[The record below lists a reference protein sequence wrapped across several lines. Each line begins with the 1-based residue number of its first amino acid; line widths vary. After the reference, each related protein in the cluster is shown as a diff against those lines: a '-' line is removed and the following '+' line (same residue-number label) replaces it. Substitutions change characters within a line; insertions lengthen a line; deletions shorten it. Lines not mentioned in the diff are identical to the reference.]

1 MLLNGIE
8 AVDATCAGAAASKR
22 KEATQDT
29 WAASMLADQSCRLT
43 AGYTQPVLR

>member
-1 MLLNGIE
+1 MRPALE
-8 AVDATCAGAAASKR
+8 PPHPKA